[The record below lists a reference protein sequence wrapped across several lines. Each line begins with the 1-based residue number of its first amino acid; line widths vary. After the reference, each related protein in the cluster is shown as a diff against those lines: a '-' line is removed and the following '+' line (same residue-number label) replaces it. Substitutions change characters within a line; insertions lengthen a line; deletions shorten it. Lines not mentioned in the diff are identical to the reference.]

1 MRMTTLNPAIISAL
15 LAAGL
20 FGAST
25 PLAKLLVGDV
35 PPLLLG
41 GLLYFGSGI
50 GLGLARLVRDR
61 GWSNVSLSASEWR
74 WLLLAIL
81 SGGIVGPVLLMVG
94 LQTVLA
100 STASL
105 MLNLEGVL
113 TALLAWI
120 VFREHTDRRV
130 VLGMVAIIAGGIL
143 LALPDQLTPQTDI
156 IGPLAV
162 AAACLCWAIDNN
174 LTRKVATTDALFIA
188 SSKGLVAGIINC
200 TLALALGQH
209 LPNISV
215 IFATMSL
222 GLAGYGASLVLFVLA
237 LRGLGTART
246 GAYFSTAPFI
256 GAALALMMGESAG
269 PFFWWASALMCAGV
283 WLHLTETHAHDH
295 VHEPLA
301 HEHTHSHDEHH
312 QHEHDFEWDGVEP
325 HTHFHRHTAITHT
338 HPHFPDIHHR
348 HTH

>member
-1 MRMTTLNPAIISAL
+1 MITLNPAILAAL
-15 LAAGL
+15 LAAAL

-35 PPLLLG
+35 PPLVLG
-41 GLLYFGSGI
+41 GLLYFGSGL

-61 GWSNVSLSASEWR
+61 GWAAVSMNSHEWR

-81 SGGIVGPVLLMVG
+81 CGGVLGPVLLMVG

-113 TALLAWI
+113 TALLAWV
-120 VFREHTDRRV
+120 VFREHTNRRV
-130 VLGMVAIIAGGIL
+130 VIGMIAIICGGIL
-143 LALPDQLTPQTDI
+143 LALPERITAETNLL
-156 IGPLAV
+156 GPLAI

-174 LTRKVATTDALFIA
+174 LTRNVSTTDALFIA
-188 SSKGLVAGIINC
+188 SSKGLVAGVINC
-200 TLALALGQH
+200 TCAWLLGLHFPEAPMMLASMA
-209 LPNISV
+209 
-215 IFATMSL
+215 L
-222 GLAGYGASLVLFVLA
+222 GLAGYGASLVLFVLS

-256 GAALALMMGESAG
+256 GAALALIMGESASS
-269 PFFWWASALMCAGV
+269 FFWWASGLMCIGV
-283 WLHLTETHAHDH
+283 WLHLTETHEHEH
-295 VHEPLA
+295 VHEPLE
-301 HEHTHSHDEHH
+301 HEHTHTHDDHH
-312 QHEHDFEWDGVEP
+312 QHDHPFEWDGTEP
-325 HTHFHRHTAITHT
+325 HTHLHRHAPIRHK
-338 HPHFPDIHHR
+338 HSHFPDIHHQ